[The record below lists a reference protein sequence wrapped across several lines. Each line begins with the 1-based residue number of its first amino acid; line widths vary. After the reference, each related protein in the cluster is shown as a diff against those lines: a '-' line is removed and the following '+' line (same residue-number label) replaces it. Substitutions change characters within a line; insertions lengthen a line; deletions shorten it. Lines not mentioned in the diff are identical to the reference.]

1 MPRGKERPGSPS
13 STRQWIDI
21 SVPLRNGMAHWPGDP
36 PFELERVHDMEQGD
50 SNNLSKIAMGTHSG
64 THVDTP
70 LHFIRGGNGISEVSI
85 SATVGRARVIEIS
98 DAESIKPAELIHQRI
113 RRGERLLFKTRNS
126 SRAWKTDGFVEDFVF
141 ISEEGARFL
150 ALRGVALVG
159 VDYLSVGGFK
169 RGGRETHLAL
179 LEAGV
184 CIIEGLDL
192 SQVTPGRYELVCLP
206 LRIAGAEGAPARAI
220 LRPANERQARRQ

>member
-1 MPRGKERPGSPS
+1 MPRDKERPGSIS
-13 STRQWIDI
+13 SSSQWTDI
-21 SVPLRNGMAHWPGDP
+21 SVPLRNGMVHWPGDP
-36 PFELERVHDMEQGD
+36 PFELERVHSMERGD
-50 SNNLSKIAMGTHSG
+50 SNNLSRIAMGAHSG
-64 THVDTP
+64 THMDAP
-70 LHFIRGGNGISEVSI
+70 LHFIKDGQAISDMPIGV
-85 SATVGRARVIEIS
+85 TVGRARVIEIS

-126 SRAWKTDGFVEDFVF
+126 SRAWKIDGFVEDFVF

-192 SQVTPGRYELVCLP
+192 SQVTPGRYDLVCLP
-206 LRIAGAEGAPARAI
+206 LRLASAEGAPARAI
-220 LRPANERQARRQ
+220 LKPANSRQAQRQ